1 MLALILGLALAS
13 GVQSALSIAGMVLD
27 ATGAAISGATVRLEV
42 AGTPVNEMQTAT
54 DGRFSFR
61 RDVDSAGA
69 SAGASGGA
77 GAGAGA
83 VRVIVSAAGF
93 ASATVDVD
101 RAAGELRIVL
111 EPARFFEAVNVTS
124 TRTDV
129 P

>member
-1 MLALILGLALAS
+1 MLALILGLSLAS
-13 GVQSALSIAGMVLD
+13 GVQSAPPISGVVAGTVLD

-61 RDVDSAGA
+61 SDVGS
-69 SAGASGGA
+69 A

-101 RAAGELRIVL
+101 RAAGE
-111 EPARFFEAVNVTS
+111 
-124 TRTDV
+124 
-129 P
+129 